1 MKKSN
6 VNLEELLKSLTIEE
20 KVGQLLQ
27 LAPFL
32 FNDNNKG
39 EITGPMKDMGIGSKE
54 INLAGSVLGISG
66 AKEMKEIQSEY
77 LAKHEKKIPLLFMA
91 DVIHG
96 YRTIYPIPLALGCS
110 WDMEMAEESA
120 RIAAKEAAAGG
131 IHVTFSP
138 MVDLVRDPRWGRV
151 MESTGE
157 DPYLNGLYA
166 KAFVRGY
173 QGDLTNDENI
183 AACVKHFA
191 AYGAAEGGR
200 DYNTVNMSERD
211 LREYYLPAYKA
222 AVEEGARM
230 LMTSFNTVDGVP
242 SSGNEWLMRDVLRDE
257 WNFDGVVISDWGA
270 VAELIPHGVAED
282 GKEAAEKSIKAGVD
296 IEMMTPH
303 YVHHLKALIEEGKV
317 DEGILDESV
326 LRILQL
332 KKDLGLFEN
341 PYRGADEELEAKIIL
356 CDEHRE
362 SVRKAAEKSMV
373 LLKNE
378 GVLPLS
384 KDVKKVAIVGP
395 FADNHMILGG
405 WSWQGKFEE
414 TVSLKEG
421 LVNKLGEDRVL
432 VANGCHSEIPERVK
446 ESMSEEGFE
455 EAIRVAKEAEV
466 VILALGEHFDLSG
479 EGGSRTNI
487 KLPNV
492 QEKLAKEI
500 LALNKPTA
508 IVLFNGRPLDITE
521 LSGQAT
527 DILEAWYPGT
537 EGGNA
542 IANVL
547 FGDANPQGKLTM
559 AFPYNVGQVPVY
571 YNCFNTGRPKVKEYG
586 DVHTFGEERFC
597 SHYLD
602 APNAPLY
609 PFGYGLSYTT
619 FKYSEATISNEVMTE
634 NETLTLKVNVK
645 NTGEVTGTEIV
656 QLYIRDISGSVVRP
670 VKELKGF
677 KKVTLAPGEEA
688 EVGFEINEEMLRFHT
703 LRKGFIS
710 EKGKFVAMVGTS
722 SKEVQELSFELV

>member
-1 MKKSN
+1 MKN
-6 VNLEELLKSLTIEE
+6 NNINLEELLKSLTIEE
-20 KVGQLLQ
+20 KIGQLLQ

-66 AKEMKEIQSEY
+66 AKEMKEIQSQY
-77 LAKHEKKIPLLFMA
+77 LAKHDKKIPLLFMA

-110 WDMEMAEESA
+110 WDIDMAEESA
-120 RIAAKEAAAGG
+120 RVAAKEAAAGG

-166 KAFVRGY
+166 RAFVRGY
-173 QGDLTNDENI
+173 QGNLTNDDNI

-200 DYNTVNMSERD
+200 DYNTVDMSERT

-222 AVEEGARM
+222 AVDEGARM
-230 LMTSFNTVDGVP
+230 LMTSFNVVDGVP
-242 SSGNEWLMRDVLRDE
+242 SSGNEWLMRDLLRDE

-282 GKEAAEKSIKAGVD
+282 GKEAAEKALKAGVD
-296 IEMMTPH
+296 IEMMTTH
-303 YVHHLKALIEEGKV
+303 YVHHLKELIELGKI
-317 DEGILDESV
+317 DESLLDESV

-341 PYRGADEELEAKIIL
+341 PFRGADEELEAKLIL

-362 SVRKAAEKSMV
+362 SVRRAAEKSMV

-384 KDVKKVAIVGP
+384 KDVKKVAVVGP
-395 FADNHMILGG
+395 FADNQMILGG
-405 WSWQGKFEE
+405 WAWQGKFEE
-414 TVSLKEG
+414 TVTLKEG
-421 LVNKLGEDRVL
+421 LINKLGEDRVL
-432 VANGCHSEIPERVK
+432 VAKGCDSELPERVK
-446 ESMSEEGFE
+446 TAMSEEGFE
-455 EAIRVAKEAEV
+455 EAIRIAKEAEV

-479 EGGSRTNI
+479 EGGCRTNI

-492 QEKLAKEI
+492 QEKLAREI

-508 IVLFNGRPLDITE
+508 VVLFNGRPLDITE
-521 LSGQAT
+521 LSNEAT

-542 IANVL
+542 VANVL
-547 FGDANPQGKLTM
+547 FGDANPQGRLTM
-559 AFPYNVGQVPVY
+559 AFPYSVGQVPVY
-571 YNCFNTGRPKVKEYG
+571 YNCLNTGRPKMKEYG
-586 DVHTFGEERFC
+586 ELHTFGEDRYC

-619 FKYSEATISNEVMTE
+619 FKYGEATINKDSMTME
-634 NETLTLKVNVK
+634 EKLTVKVTVK
-645 NTGEVTGTEIV
+645 NEGKVAGTETV
-656 QLYIRDISGSVVRP
+656 QFYIRDISGSVSRP
-670 VKELKGF
+670 LKELKGF
-677 KKVTLAPGEEA
+677 KQVTLAAGQET
-688 EVGFEINEEMLRFHT
+688 EVEFEINEEMLRFNT
-703 LRKGFIS
+703 LRNGFAS
-710 EKGKFVAMVGTS
+710 EKGKFIAMVGPN
-722 SKEVQELSFELV
+722 SKEVQELEFELI

>member
-1 MKKSN
+1 MKKST

-39 EITGPMKDMGIGSKE
+39 EITGPMKDMGIGANE
-54 INLAGSVLGISG
+54 INNAGSVLGISG
-66 AKEMKEIQSEY
+66 AKEMKEIQYEY
-77 LAKHEKKIPLLFMA
+77 LAKHENKIPLLFMA

-110 WDMEMAEESA
+110 WDLEMAEESA
-120 RIAAKEAAAGG
+120 RVAAKEAAAGG

-166 KAFVRGY
+166 RAFVRGY
-173 QGDLTNDENI
+173 QGDLTSHENI

-200 DYNTVNMSERD
+200 DYNTVNMSERN

-222 AVEEGARM
+222 AIDEGARM
-230 LMTSFNTVDGVP
+230 LMTAFNTVDGVP
-242 SSGNEWLMRDVLRDE
+242 PSGNEWLMRDVLRDE

-282 GKEAAEKSIKAGVD
+282 GKEAAEKSIKSGVD

-303 YVHHLKALIEEGKV
+303 YVHHLKQLIEEGKV
-317 DEGILDESV
+317 DERILDEAV

-341 PYRGADEELEAKIIL
+341 PYRGADEELEAKLIL

-362 SVRKAAEKSMV
+362 SVRRAAEKSMV

-384 KDVKKVAIVGP
+384 KDVNKVAVIGP

-405 WSWQGKFEE
+405 WSWQGRFEE
-414 TVSLKEG
+414 SVSLKEG
-421 LVNKLGEDRVL
+421 LINKLGADRVL
-432 VANGCHSEIPERVK
+432 VANGCESEIPERVK
-446 ESMSEEGFE
+446 TAMSEEGFE

-492 QEKLAKEI
+492 QEKLAKKI
-500 LALNKPTA
+500 LELNKPTA
-508 IVLFNGRPLDITE
+508 VVLFNGRPLDITE
-521 LSGQAT
+521 LSGQVT

-547 FGDANPQGKLTM
+547 FGDVNPQGKLTM

-586 DVHTFGEERFC
+586 DIHTFGDERYC

-602 APNAPLY
+602 APNVPLY
-609 PFGYGLSYTT
+609 PFGHGLSYTI
-619 FKYSEATISNEVMTE
+619 FSYGEATISKTAITE
-634 NETLTLKVNVK
+634 NDKLTVKVTVK
-645 NTGEVTGTEIV
+645 NDGKVAGIETV

-677 KKVTLAPGEEA
+677 KKVTLAPGEEE
-688 EVGFEINEEMLRFHT
+688 EVSFEINEEMLRFHT
-703 LRKGFIS
+703 LRNGFAS

-722 SKEVQELSFELV
+722 SRDVQELTFELV

>member
-1 MKKSN
+1 MSN
-6 VNLEELLKSLTIEE
+6 NIDIKELRDSLTIEE

-32 FNDNNKG
+32 FSDSNKG
-39 EITGPMKDMGIGSKE
+39 EITGPMKDMGISSRQ
-54 INLAGSVLGISG
+54 INMSGSVLGISG

-77 LAKHEKKIPLLFMA
+77 LKNHEKKIPLLFMA

-96 YRTIYPIPLALGCS
+96 YRTIYPIPLGLGCT
-110 WDMEMAEESA
+110 WDTDLAEESA

-138 MVDLVRDPRWGRV
+138 MVDLVRDARWGRV

-157 DPYLNGLYA
+157 DPYLNSLYA
-166 KAFVRGY
+166 RAFVKGY
-173 QGDLTNDENI
+173 QGDLTSDENI

-191 AYGAAEGGR
+191 AYGAPEGGR
-200 DYNTVNMSERD
+200 DYNTVNMSERN

-222 AVEEGARM
+222 AIEEGARM

-242 SSGNEWLMRDVLRDE
+242 SSGNTWLMRDVLRDE
-257 WNFDGVVISDWGA
+257 WNFDGVAISDWGA

-282 GKEAAEKSIKAGVD
+282 GKEAAEKGIKAGVD

-303 YVHHLKALIEEGKV
+303 YVHHVANLVEEGRLDIKLV
-317 DEGILDESV
+317 DECV

-341 PYRGADEELEAKIIL
+341 PYRGADEELEAKLIL

-362 SVRKAAEKSMV
+362 SVRKAAENSVV

-384 KDVKKVAIVGP
+384 KDVSKVAVIGP

-421 LVNKLGEDRVL
+421 LINKLGEDKVL
-432 VANGCHSEIPERVK
+432 VANGCSNEIPERV
-446 ESMSEEGFE
+446 EDSLCEEGFE
-455 EAIRVAKEAEV
+455 EAMRIAKEAEV
-466 VILALGEHFDLSG
+466 VILALGEHHDLSG
-479 EGGSRTNI
+479 EGGSRTDI
-487 KLPNV
+487 KLPGV
-492 QEKLAKEI
+492 QEKLAREI

-508 IVLFNGRPLDITE
+508 VVLFNGRPLEITD
-521 LSGQAT
+521 LSNEANA
-527 DILEAWYPGT
+527 ILEAWYPGT

-542 IANVL
+542 IANIL
-547 FGDANPQGKLTM
+547 FGDANPQGRLSM

-571 YNCFNTGRPKVKEYG
+571 YNCFSTGRPKIKEYG
-586 DVHTFGEERFC
+586 DQHKFGEERFC
-597 SHYLD
+597 THYLD

-619 FKYSEATISNEVMTE
+619 FEYSEAVLDKDILRENEVIS
-634 NETLTLKVNVK
+634 LKVKVK
-645 NTGEVTGTEIV
+645 NTGDVEGRETV
-656 QLYIRDISGSVVRP
+656 QLYIRDVVGSVVRP
-670 VKELKGF
+670 VKELKAF
-677 KKVTLAPGEEA
+677 KKLTLAPGEEQ
-688 EVGFEINEEMLRFHT
+688 EVIFEINEEMLRFHT
-703 LRKGFIS
+703 LSNEFKS
-710 EKGKFVAMVGTS
+710 EKGKFIAMVGAN
-722 SKEVQELSFELV
+722 SKEVQELNFELK